1 MAIANNFFNGRPTF
15 LNDFANGQTLDNRI
29 TFLRS
34 GAATY
39 YDGKSSALAEQNIL
53 LQSNNFYTT
62 WGLTNTSVSQNVSDP
77 SGTSNNAWTLTCGTT
92 SSAIKN
98 IYQTQ
103 GLGIAT
109 YTISAYLQAGTINF
123 ATLTSTNS
131 LGNSSYAAVTV
142 NLTSG
147 SVAIGTP
154 VAFGSYSSPSAT
166 ITQVGSTSWYRITL
180 SFTTTAGVYA
190 YNYIGQSNSATP
202 SLNTNGQP
210 NAYVG
215 ATTDTILVYGAQL
228 EQRSTATAY
237 NQTTTTAINNF
248 IPTLQSAP
256 VNTPRFDFNP
266 VTGES
271 LGLLVEG
278 SSTNLCT
285 YSNGIGGTG
294 WTNSAIA
301 YTASANIAPDGTQ
314 TASLLAPSATSAQH
328 VTYGTAINTSS
339 STVYTLSCY
348 VKSAGLR
355 YICLAFTRSSG
366 DVLHALSNFDLQ
378 TGTAGTAITS
388 GNVTYTT
395 SASSNIVAVG
405 NGWYRCA
412 LTFAVAAGGYPANPF
427 IIATNTLTASTTFP
441 TISGDGINGYYV
453 WGMQF
458 EATQNSGA
466 SSALTSFIAT
476 TSASV
481 TRAAEYPTVTAT
493 NFSTFFNNSQGTWY
507 VEAQGGYYASTGY
520 CDAFVLGNASSSSV
534 MRLIA
539 QLNATQAQ
547 AAGPG
552 GSISLTTN
560 SLVNGVGQP
569 NKIAFTYSNS
579 SLTGSALGV
588 ATVSSSTNNA
598 VPTATQMVIGYNI
611 SSQGWLNGHIKKLAY
626 YPTAMTGAN
635 LQALTGS

>member
-256 VNTPRFDFNP
+256 INTPRFDFNP

-278 SSTNLCT
+278 SSTNLFN
-285 YSNGIGGTG
+285 YSEDF
-294 WTNSAIA
+294 TNA
-301 YTASANIAPDGTQ
+301 YWGKPALPVTASATIAPDGNQ
-314 TASLLAPSATSAQH
+314 TGQLLTVTTSNVTHQLYSSATAVTNGSIYTFSVYLKYYGQQFAQLVPISASL
-328 VTYGTAINTSS
+328 
-339 STVYTLSCY
+339 C
-348 VKSAGLR
+348 
-355 YICLAFTRSSG
+355 
-366 DVLHALSNFDLQ
+366 NFDLLNGIAG
-378 TGTAGTAITS
+378 TPTNGTA
-388 GNVTYTT
+388 
-395 SASSNIVAVG
+395 NIIPVG
-405 NGWYRCA
+405 NGWYRCSY
-412 LTFAVAAGGYPANPF
+412 TFTGNGTSPNF
-427 IIATNTLTASTTFP
+427 IICAAQSLTSSVQPAFA
-441 TISGDGINGYYV
+441 GNGFNGFYA
-453 WGMQF
+453 WGAQL
-458 EATQNSGA
+458 ELTQNAGA
-466 SSALTSFIAT
+466 SSALTSYIKT